1 MVFNGHKIEDIDN
14 LDEDIMNH
22 ISVMYADGIIGN
34 RAILSTLG
42 SLVAGVFNYMRQPNS
57 PAYDLKQILGASYG
71 YIFPE
76 IKVDASDSLLTFM
89 SQAQGFSMDKFKRN

>member
-14 LDEDIMNH
+14 LDEDMMNC

-34 RAILSTLG
+34 RAILSTNG
-42 SLVAGVFNYMRQPNS
+42 SLVAGVFNYMRSPNS
-57 PAYDLKQILGASYG
+57 QPYDLKQILGASYS

-76 IKVDASDSLLTFM
+76 AKVDASESLLLFM
-89 SQAQGFSMDKFKRN
+89 SQAQGFSMDKFKR